1 VSRFLWCSLWSLAL
15 IVLTVFPV
23 WSDGGGA
30 KEVWAEETR
39 TKEAPIGRLR
49 VAVSIPPQKYF
60 VERIGGELVEVTT
73 MVPPGADPHTYEPR
87 PSRMASL
94 SGAMLYFSMG
104 MEFESVW
111 LARFRNVSKGMKVI
125 PMHEGL
131 ERMAMADDAHGHDQD
146 EEEGHADEGHAEE
159 GHGVGLPD
167 PHVWLSPPLVRVM
180 AFNILEALVR
190 EDPENAGEY
199 RKNYAAFC
207 QEVSKLDAGILEFLA
222 LNDVLG
228 REFLVFHPSFG
239 YFARHYGLQQT
250 VIEAGGKEPGP
261 AELVGLIEHVRERGL
276 KTVFVEPQ
284 FSEKSARVV
293 ARAING
299 SVVQLNPLAAD
310 WADNMWVVV
319 RAVTAGAK

>member
-1 VSRFLWCSLWSLAL
+1 MSPFVWRSFWALAL
-15 IVLTVFPV
+15 VFLTVLPA
-23 WSDGGGA
+23 WSEGA
-30 KEVWAEETR
+30 WAKGTG
-39 TKEAPIGRLR
+39 AGRVQ
-49 VAVSIPPQKYF
+49 VAVSIPPQKFF
-60 VERIGGELVEVTT
+60 VERIGGEMVEVTT

-87 PSRMASL
+87 PSRMVAL
-94 SGAMLYFSMG
+94 SGATLYFSMG

-111 LARFRNVSKGMKVI
+111 LARFREMSKGMKVV
-125 PMHEGL
+125 PMHRGV
-131 ERMAMADDAHGHDQD
+131 ERMAMTDHSYGQAG
-146 EEEGHADEGHAEE
+146 EEQEHPGEKKDHAGK
-159 GHGVGLPD
+159 GHGLGLPD

-190 EDPENAGEY
+190 EDPENAGQY

-207 QEVSKLDAGILEFLA
+207 REVSELDAGILEFLA
-222 LNDVLG
+222 QNDVLG

-239 YFARHYGLQQT
+239 YFARHYGLRQT

-261 AELVGLIEHVRERGL
+261 AELARLIVHVRERGI

-299 SVVQLNPLAAD
+299 SVVKLNPLAVD
-310 WADNMWVVV
+310 WVDNMWVVV
-319 RAVTAGAK
+319 RAVVAGAK